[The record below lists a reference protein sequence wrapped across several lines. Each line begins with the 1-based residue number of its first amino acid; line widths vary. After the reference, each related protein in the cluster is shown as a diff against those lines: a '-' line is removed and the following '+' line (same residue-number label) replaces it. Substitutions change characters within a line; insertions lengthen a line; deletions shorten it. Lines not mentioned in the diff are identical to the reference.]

1 MSKICK
7 LKLKHTTLKL
17 VVSVLLF
24 SLLLALLPHCILAET
39 KYEIT
44 ESRLLQLINN
54 LEQAKM
60 ISEQQSK
67 LINDLKQVSQEQKVL
82 IQSQANLIAES
93 AQVIR
98 ELKQD
103 STISKEL
110 LEKAEDSLVEAL
122 KSFEIFKKVAD
133 KRIRSLTI
141 QRNLLGLAFILSLLI

>member
-24 SLLLALLPHCILAET
+24 SLLLVLLPHCTLAET